1 MGLIK
6 RLLIS
11 SVLVGALGAIGA
23 GIAFGVIDINN
34 KKLNSDVNSVA
45 NDIKNGVNKETKKV
59 EKQIQHAVSIV
70 KPSLYLKNP
79 EFVNTQEA
87 NQSFN
92 PITQSSVYLDPNLNL
107 SSISTQISS
116 IQYSW
121 YATNSEYDYG
131 GILLGESNNKS
142 SSNGVLE
149 LNSYE
154 LNAYSYVYFIA
165 NVTLDSGMEASYQ
178 SSLVKLNKTNAITGL
193 LQITENSKPVTQ
205 LSSELNIINSSDPY
219 ELSISNSDFGSNND
233 ITYEWYG
240 SKSSNSP
247 WQTPNSTFINPNGW
261 INLTINDSS
270 TSANTLTLNQNI
282 IEAGFTNF
290 AVVIYSNGKKIG
302 LLSTSITYTSNTPI
316 SAVNISF
323 SGKQV
328 KSNTNYVY
336 KSQSNDFSSINV
348 DFTYTSSSTSTSTEA
363 IIKYFGYNKTTNTNM
378 QINSAP
384 GFTLLDTQTINLSS
398 SDGKSSYAL
407 TANNSYYQQYYAV
420 ISVGDY
426 VYTTSMINNEV
437 TTLSQIPSSSSST
450 SSSSD
455 GSTSSSIGSSSKAG
469 SASSTTSGTK
479 TKTAPKILIPTITE
493 KLNNLN
499 SSQILSQNSISSL
512 SQYFNDYNNS
522 TFKTNLM
529 NDLLSSSSVKITNIN
544 YSATEITSIT
554 VANNSKSNV
563 NLDWSDGTSLL
574 TLTPN
579 QTKTIGVKVPIINSY
594 SFASMTSNL
603 NLTSL
608 YNGSGSAQNAL
619 NQYYNEM
626 YDYDG
631 ARVTDVA
638 PIYGFLSTNFN
649 SNSAYTSYNPANE
662 IGSSHANEIT
672 SNSWTVWYDSYYPTQ
687 NVQLSWMA
695 DILGY
700 NSNEFDGYSIYVSSY
715 TTSSPQTVTINKINY
730 YGVWYNVD
738 YILTL
743 GSKFTIYSWSA
754 SLGSE

>member
-1 MGLIK
+1 
-6 RLLIS
+6 
-11 SVLVGALGAIGA
+11 
-23 GIAFGVIDINN
+23 
-34 KKLNSDVNSVA
+34 
-45 NDIKNGVNKETKKV
+45 
-59 EKQIQHAVSIV
+59 
-70 KPSLYLKNP
+70 
-79 EFVNTQEA
+79 
-87 NQSFN
+87 
-92 PITQSSVYLDPNLNL
+92 LDPNLDL

-142 SSNGVLE
+142 SKGVLE

-193 LQITENSKPVTQ
+193 LQITENSTPVKQ

-247 WQTPNSTFINPNGW
+247 WQSLNSTFINPNGW

-270 TSANTLTLNQNI
+270 TSANALTLNQNI

-348 DFTYTSSSTSTSTEA
+348 DFTYTSSSSTSTSTEA

-384 GFTLLDTQTINLSS
+384 GFTLLDTQTITLSS
-398 SDGKSSYAL
+398 SDGKSSYTL

-426 VYTTSMINNEV
+426 VYTTNMINNEV

-450 SSSSD
+450 
-455 GSTSSSIGSSSKAG
+455 GSSSGSNGSSNKAG

-479 TKTAPKILIPTITE
+479 TKTSSKILIPTITE

-522 TFKTNLM
+522 TFKNNLM

-554 VANNSKSNV
+554 VANNTKNNI
-563 NLDWSDGTSLL
+563 NLVWSDGTSLL

-603 NLTSL
+603 NLTSF

-638 PIYGFLSTNFN
+638 PIYGFLNTNFT
-649 SNSAYTSYNPANE
+649 SSSAYNSYNPGNE
-662 IGSSHANEIT
+662 EGPSHANQIT
-672 SNSWTVWYDSYYPTQ
+672 SNSWTVWYDSSYPTQ
-687 NVQLSWMA
+687 DVKLSWMA

-700 NSNEFDGYSIYVSSY
+700 N
-715 TTSSPQTVTINKINY
+715 
-730 YGVWYNVD
+730 
-738 YILTL
+738 
-743 GSKFTIYSWSA
+743 
-754 SLGSE
+754 